1 MSSLHPRLLAP
12 LFALL
17 LYGTDALAAT
27 LPNFTEV
34 RARWVP
40 SEARLLDRRGE
51 PLAELRVDPR
61 GRRLEWLPLEALS
74 PALQQALIASE
85 DKRFYQ
91 HDGVDWRALASAAW
105 DNVFRTLEGRRPR
118 GASTLTMQLA
128 GLLDPNLHMQR
139 GGRTL
144 AQKWDQA
151 RAARDLERR
160 WRKAQILEAYLNLA
174 PFRGELQGVAA
185 AARGLF
191 GKDAGSLDAREAAI
205 LVALLRGPNASPA
218 LVGRRACVV
227 AAGLDPAP
235 TCKAVTKLAADALAG
250 PYRMA
255 PRWNLAPHLAQR
267 LLTHPGEVLQTTLD
281 ASLQRRVQEL
291 LARSGGDGAAV
302 VLDNA
307 GGEVLAWVGAADG
320 ARVDGVLMP
329 RRPGDALQPFLYE
342 LALEQRWLTAASMLD
357 AGIGEDDATS
367 ETTGPVSVRAALAAS
382 LEAPA
387 QRTLALLG
395 PEPYFE
401 RLRALGFAAVTR
413 PAEGSATPGG
423 EVTLLA
429 LANAYRALANGGEWR
444 DTRLLAQEPAGARR
458 RVMDR
463 AAAFIVTDIL
473 AQRTVAIA
481 DPAPR
486 PWSAVNCGS
495 GRERR
500 NHWCMGVTERYTV
513 AVWLGGGAPRDGQPA
528 APTWRALAQWLHRE
542 RPSLPPLPPAGV
554 VQARVRFEPP
564 TEAERDEWYLAGT
577 QQTRIPALADDAPVT
592 PRIAYPAHG
601 TLIALDP
608 DQPAERQP
616 VSIAVKPPLPGLLL
630 SVDGQPVA
638 LRDGRA
644 LWPPTPGRHRLAL
657 LDAEGKQIEAL
668 EFVVHGGARRAV
680 NNW

>member
-17 LYGTDALAAT
+17 LYGTGTLAAT
-27 LPNFTEV
+27 LPDFTAV

-51 PLAELRVDPR
+51 PLAELRLDPH
-61 GRRLEWLPLEALS
+61 GRRLAWVRLEALS

-128 GLLDPNLHMQR
+128 GLLDPQLHMQR

-160 WRKAQILEAYLNLA
+160 WTKAQILEAYLNLA

-205 LVALLRGPNASPA
+205 LVALLRGPNASPK
-218 LVGRRACVV
+218 LVGRRACGV

-235 TCKAVTKLAADALAG
+235 TCKAVAKLAADALAG

-267 LLTHPGEVLQTTLD
+267 LLTHPGELLRTTLD
-281 ASLQRRVQEL
+281 AGVQRRALDV
-291 LARSGGDGAAV
+291 LATAPGEDRAAL

-307 GGEVLAWVGAADG
+307 GGEVLAWVGALEA
-320 ARVDGVLMP
+320 ARPDGVLAA
-329 RRPGDALQPFLYE
+329 RRPGTALQPFLYQ

-357 AGIGEDDATS
+357 QGMGS
-367 ETTGPVSVRAALAAS
+367 GPVSVRAALAAA

-387 QRTLALLG
+387 QRALGLLG
-395 PEPYFE
+395 PEPYFV
-401 RLRALGFAAVTR
+401 RLRALGFNAVTP
-413 PAEGSATPGG
+413 PAEGEATPGG
-423 EVTLLA
+423 TVTLLT
-429 LANAYRALANGGEWR
+429 LARAYRALANGGEWR
-444 DTRLLAQEPAGARR
+444 DIRTLDQEPAGARR

-463 AAAFIVTDIL
+463 AAAFIVTDML
-473 AQRTVAIA
+473 AAAPA
-481 DPAPR
+481 DEPFAAR
-486 PWSAVNCGS
+486 VWSAVHCGG
-495 GRERR
+495 GREGR
-500 NHWCMGVTERYTV
+500 NHWCVGFTEHYTV
-513 AVWLGGGAPRDGQPA
+513 AVWLAGGAPRDGEAA
-528 APTWRALAQWLHRE
+528 APAWQALARWLHRE
-542 RPSLPPLPPAGV
+542 RPSLPPAPPAGV
-554 VQARVRFEPP
+554 VQVQVRFEPA
-564 TEAERDEWYLAGT
+564 TEAERIEWYLAGT
-577 QQTRIPALADDAPVT
+577 QQPRIPALADDAPVT

-601 TLIALDP
+601 ALIALDP
-608 DQPAERQP
+608 DRPAEHQP
-616 VSIAVKPPLPGLLL
+616 VSIAVKPPLPDLQLQ
-630 SVDGQPVA
+630 VDGESVP

-668 EFVVHGGARRAV
+668 EFVVHGGMRRAV